1 MPFVF
6 WVLYGIIWYFF
17 WPPSDLES
25 LILLPQQNPSYPPC
39 FIFGRQSTLLIG
51 GEGFDEDLT
60 GVTGSDF
67 DGGAGNGEAAA
78 KMTVECVIRVGES
91 GWFRQERRQWRSWE
105 R

>member
-1 MPFVF
+1 MF
-6 WVLYGIIWYFF
+6 WILYGIIWYFF
-17 WPPSDLES
+17 LATKRFGVTHPPSPTEPF
-25 LILLPQQNPSYPPC
+25 LPSR
-39 FIFGRQSTLLIG
+39 FIFGQQIAVSIG

-78 KMTVECVIRVGES
+78 KTTLEGVTRVGAS
-91 GWFRQERRQWRSWE
+91 GWIRQERRQWRSWE